1 MVRIEIHGAL
11 LYGQTSTL
19 HVKTN
24 GKDTPMKL
32 VAFIFAA
39 ALLLTAG
46 GFAFIAFQD
55 VPVTQTEI
63 VKDIPADR
71 YLANNT
77 Q

>member
-1 MVRIEIHGAL
+1 
-11 LYGQTSTL
+11 
-19 HVKTN
+19 
-24 GKDTPMKL
+24 MKFI
-32 VAFIFAA
+32 AFIFGA

-55 VPVTQTEI
+55 VPVAQTEI

-71 YLANNT
+71 FLANT

>member
-1 MVRIEIHGAL
+1 
-11 LYGQTSTL
+11 
-19 HVKTN
+19 
-24 GKDTPMKL
+24 MKFI
-32 VAFIFAA
+32 AFIFGA
-39 ALLLTAG
+39 ALLLIAG

-71 YLANNT
+71 FLANNT

>member
-1 MVRIEIHGAL
+1 
-11 LYGQTSTL
+11 
-19 HVKTN
+19 
-24 GKDTPMKL
+24 MKF
-32 VAFIFAA
+32 VAFIFGA
-39 ALLLTAG
+39 ALLLTIG

-55 VPVTQTEI
+55 VPVAQTEI